1 MHTFF
6 LGVESAEAQ
15 QYLKEIE
22 KATKQLKNLLS
33 RGPGSRT
40 PLKCVNNLEDAI
52 SQLKNSLRRET
63 TLFSKSPNSVS
74 TPQSSKSVR
83 FFEGLVQSWLNAM
96 LHSALMAKTDSALPY
111 LVSFRKPVDIVNFVY
126 RKYGSAK
133 SVALCSI
140 AVVVMCF
147 FIVKKK

>member
-1 MHTFF
+1 MLMHTFF

-83 FFEGLVQSWLNAM
+83 FFEGLVQS
-96 LHSALMAKTDSALPY
+96 
-111 LVSFRKPVDIVNFVY
+111 
-126 RKYGSAK
+126 
-133 SVALCSI
+133 
-140 AVVVMCF
+140 
-147 FIVKKK
+147 